1 MAVKNE
7 RILGPVDSAFYYVE
21 SQKTPMNIGSVCIFE
36 GITPFDELVKL
47 VDARIHRAPIYQQK
61 IVQAPMSLGQPKWMF
76 DPDFYVGNHIF
87 RLRLESPGNDEQL
100 RQLAGR
106 LVSSPLNRD
115 KPLWEMHV
123 IEGLS
128 DNRTAI
134 FFKVHHCMV
143 DGLAAV
149 ELLTLLF
156 DLTPDMPEIEPKP
169 LYDAPPIPE
178 KTKLIVDS
186 IIQDIP
192 QGFKVLRK
200 VGSELSF
207 IGSILADKEK
217 RRKTFIGMANLL
229 NDNLRPIRRL
239 PINGKNSGRQMLA
252 WTEFSLAEIRAIK
265 SGRTA
270 SVNDVM
276 LTILST
282 AIMYYLQEL
291 GTDFEAQNF
300 LRVLVPVSMR
310 MEEEKEDFG
319 NRISVI
325 TVDIPFS
332 VKNPL
337 ERLDAVAAY
346 SKAMKESSLSV
357 GLDLVLTLPALLP
370 SITQP
375 LVWSTAPIA
384 FSVIAHTW
392 CTNVSGPQIPVY
404 LLGREL
410 KHSYGFFPLNPS
422 FGMAC
427 VIMSYNQRISMN
439 LVADAGIIP
448 DIRDIR
454 KHLDRAFLELR
465 SAAKVQP
472 IEPIVIERTPK
483 NPPSEPVINT
493 PQVLS
498 GLVIETKENGNGTS
512 HHEPESVEMPSTP
525 QRLTLFS
532 DPWAKAYMQ
541 VLNNSKAYHDAST
554 GWTAG
559 ALAMVMK
566 ASPANGF
573 PKDVAVILD
582 LHKGNCRDAR
592 ALTIDEAM
600 HEASYVIEGN
610 YGSWMKVLSGQAQPL
625 GMIMRG
631 QLRLKKGS
639 LPGLLPYTKSAQ
651 ELIKCAQKIDDLE
664 VSSH

>member
-1 MAVKNE
+1 MALKNE
-7 RILGPVDSAFYYVE
+7 RILGPVDGAFYYVE
-21 SQKTPMNIGSVCIFE
+21 SQKTPMNIGAVCIFD
-36 GITPFDELVKL
+36 GTMPFDELVKF
-47 VDARIHRAPIYQQK
+47 VDSRIHRAPIYQQK
-61 IVQAPMSLGQPKWMF
+61 IVQAPLNLGQPTWMY

-100 RQLAGR
+100 RQLSGR

-156 DLTPDMPEIEPKP
+156 DLTPDTPEPEPKP

-178 KTKLIVDS
+178 TGKLIVDS
-186 IIQDIP
+186 IRRDIP
-192 QGFKVLRK
+192 QGFKILRK
-200 VGSELSF
+200 VGGELSY
-207 IGSILADKEK
+207 IGSLLADKEK
-217 RRKTFIGMANLL
+217 RRKTFIGVANLL
-229 NDNLRPIRRL
+229 NDNLRPIRKL
-239 PINGKNSGRQMLA
+239 PINGRNSGRQHLA

-265 SGRTA
+265 SGRNA

-291 GTDFEAQNF
+291 GTDFDAQNF

-310 MEEEKEDFG
+310 MEDEKEDFG

-325 TVDIPFS
+325 TVDVPFGI
-332 VKNPL
+332 KNPL
-337 ERLDAVAAY
+337 DRLDAVAAY
-346 SKAMKESSLSV
+346 SKFMKESSLSV
-357 GLDLVLTLPALLP
+357 GLDLILTLPALLP

-375 LVWSTAPIA
+375 LVWATAPLA

-392 CTNVSGPQIPVY
+392 CTNVAGPQIPVY
-404 LLGREL
+404 LLGREM
-410 KHSYGFFPLNPS
+410 KHSYGYFPLNPS

-427 VIMSYNQRISMN
+427 VIMSYNQRITMN
-439 LVADAGIIP
+439 LVADSAIIP

-454 KHLDRAFLELR
+454 KQLDRAFLELR

-483 NPPSEPVINT
+483 NMPEQVVNT
-493 PQVLS
+493 PQIVS
-498 GLVIETKENGNGTS
+498 GLVIETTENGNGANS
-512 HHEPESVEMPSTP
+512 HEPEADEPSVPK
-525 QRLTLFS
+525 RITLFS
-532 DPWAKAYMQ
+532 DGWAKAYMQ

-559 ALAMVMK
+559 PLAMVMK

-573 PKDVAVILD
+573 PRDAAVILD
-582 LHKGNCRDAR
+582 LHKGECRDGR
-592 ALTIDEAM
+592 ALTLDEAM
-600 HEASYVIEGN
+600 HDASYVIEGN

-651 ELIKCAQKIDDLE
+651 ELIKCAQKIDELE
-664 VSSH
+664 TTAR

>member
-7 RILGPVDSAFYYVE
+7 RILGPVDGAFYYVE
-21 SQKTPMNIGSVCIFE
+21 SQKTPMNIGAVCIFD
-36 GITPFDELVKL
+36 GILPFDELVKF
-47 VDARIHRAPIYQQK
+47 VDSRIYRAPIYQQK
-61 IVQAPMSLGQPKWMF
+61 IVQAPMSLGQPTWMF

-87 RLRLESPGNDEQL
+87 RLRLESPGNEEQL

-106 LVSSPLNRD
+106 LISSPLNRD

-134 FFKVHHCMV
+134 LFKVHHCMV

-156 DLTPDMPEIEPKP
+156 DLTPDIAELDPKP
-169 LYDAPPIPE
+169 LYDVPPIPD
-178 KTKLIVDS
+178 TGKLIVDS
-186 IIQDIP
+186 IRRDIP
-192 QGFKVLRK
+192 QGFRILRK
-200 VGSELSF
+200 VGGELSY
-207 IGSILADKEK
+207 IGSLLADKEK
-217 RRKTFIGMANLL
+217 RRKTFIGVANLL
-229 NDNLRPIRRL
+229 NDNLRPIRKL
-239 PINGKNSGRQMLA
+239 PINGRNSGRQNLA

-265 SGRTA
+265 SGRNA

-291 GTDFEAQNF
+291 GTDFEGQNF

-310 MEEEKEDFG
+310 MEDEKEVFG

-325 TVDIPFS
+325 TVDIPFA

-337 ERLDAVAAY
+337 DRLDAVATY
-346 SKAMKESSLSV
+346 SKAMKDSSLSV
-357 GLDLVLTLPALLP
+357 GIDLVLTLPALLP

-375 LVWSTAPIA
+375 LVWTTAPLA

-392 CTNVSGPQIPVY
+392 CTNVAGPQIPVY
-404 LLGREL
+404 LLGKEM
-410 KHSYGFFPLNPS
+410 KHSYGYFPLNPS

-454 KHLDRAFLELR
+454 KQLDRAFLELR

-472 IEPIVIERTPK
+472 IEPIIIERTPK
-483 NPPSEPVINT
+483 NAPEPVANT
-493 PQVLS
+493 AFPIS
-498 GLVIETKENGNGTS
+498 GLVIETAENGNGANS
-512 HHEPESVEMPSTP
+512 HVPEADRPFTP
-525 QRLTLFS
+525 KRITLFS
-532 DPWAKAYMQ
+532 DGWAKSYMQ

-566 ASPANGF
+566 AAPANGF
-573 PKDVAVILD
+573 PRDVAVILD
-582 LHKGNCRDAR
+582 LHKGKCKDAR
-592 ALTIDEAM
+592 ALTVNEATS
-600 HEASYVIEGN
+600 EANYVIEGN
-610 YGSWMKVLSGQAQPL
+610 YGSWMKVLSGQGQPL

-651 ELIKCAQKIDDLE
+651 ELIKCAQKIDE
-664 VSSH
+664 FEPIK

>member
-7 RILGPVDSAFYYVE
+7 RILGPVDGAFYYVE
-21 SQKTPMNIGSVCIFE
+21 SQKTPMNIGAVCIFD
-36 GITPFDELVKL
+36 GILPFDELVKF
-47 VDARIHRAPIYQQK
+47 VDSRIYRAPIYQQK
-61 IVQAPMSLGQPKWMF
+61 IVQAPMSLGQPTWMF

-87 RLRLESPGNDEQL
+87 RLRLESPGNEEQL

-106 LVSSPLNRD
+106 LISSPLNRD

-128 DNRTAI
+128 DNRAAI
-134 FFKVHHCMV
+134 LFKVHHCMV

-156 DLTPDMPEIEPKP
+156 DLTPDIAELDPKP
-169 LYDAPPIPE
+169 LYDVPPIPD
-178 KTKLIVDS
+178 TGKLIVDS
-186 IIQDIP
+186 IRRDIP
-192 QGFKVLRK
+192 QGFRILRK
-200 VGSELSF
+200 VGGELSY
-207 IGSILADKEK
+207 IGSLLADKEK
-217 RRKTFIGMANLL
+217 RRKTFIGVANLL
-229 NDNLRPIRRL
+229 NDNLRPIRKL
-239 PINGKNSGRQMLA
+239 PINGRNSGRQNLA

-265 SGRTA
+265 SGRNA

-291 GTDFEAQNF
+291 GTDFEGQNF

-310 MEEEKEDFG
+310 MEDEKEVFG

-325 TVDIPFS
+325 TVDIPFA

-337 ERLDAVAAY
+337 DRLDAVATY
-346 SKAMKESSLSV
+346 SKAMKDSSLSV
-357 GLDLVLTLPALLP
+357 GIDLVLTLPALLP
-370 SITQP
+370 SIAQP
-375 LVWSTAPIA
+375 LVWTTAPLA

-392 CTNVSGPQIPVY
+392 CTNVAGPQIPVY
-404 LLGREL
+404 LLGKEM
-410 KHSYGFFPLNPS
+410 KHSYGYFPLNPS

-454 KHLDRAFLELR
+454 KQLDRAFLELR

-472 IEPIVIERTPK
+472 IEPIIIERTPK
-483 NPPSEPVINT
+483 NAPEPVANT
-493 PQVLS
+493 AFPIS
-498 GLVIETKENGNGTS
+498 GLVIETAENGNGASS
-512 HHEPESVEMPSTP
+512 HVPEADRPFTP
-525 QRLTLFS
+525 KRITLFS
-532 DPWAKAYMQ
+532 DGWAKSYMQ

-566 ASPANGF
+566 AAPANGF
-573 PKDVAVILD
+573 PRDVAVILD
-582 LHKGNCRDAR
+582 LHKGKCKDAR
-592 ALTIDEAM
+592 ALTVNEATS
-600 HEASYVIEGN
+600 EANYVIEGN
-610 YGSWMKVLSGQAQPL
+610 YGSWMKVLSGQGQPL

-651 ELIKCAQKIDDLE
+651 ELIKCAQKIDE
-664 VSSH
+664 FEPIK

>member
-7 RILGPVDSAFYYVE
+7 RILGPVDGAFYYVE
-21 SQKTPMNIGSVCIFE
+21 SQKTPMNIGAVCIFD
-36 GITPFDELVKL
+36 GILPFDELVKF
-47 VDARIHRAPIYQQK
+47 VDSRIYRAPIYQQK
-61 IVQAPMSLGQPKWMF
+61 IVQAPMSLGQPTWMF

-87 RLRLESPGNDEQL
+87 RLRLESPGNEEQL

-106 LVSSPLNRD
+106 LISSPLNRD

-134 FFKVHHCMV
+134 LFKVHHCMV

-156 DLTPDMPEIEPKP
+156 DLTPDIAELDPKP
-169 LYDAPPIPE
+169 LYDVPPIPD
-178 KTKLIVDS
+178 TGKLIVDS
-186 IIQDIP
+186 IRRDIP
-192 QGFKVLRK
+192 QGFRILRK
-200 VGSELSF
+200 VGGELSY
-207 IGSILADKEK
+207 IGSLLADKEK
-217 RRKTFIGMANLL
+217 RRKTFIGVANLL
-229 NDNLRPIRRL
+229 NDNLRPIRKL
-239 PINGKNSGRQMLA
+239 PINGRNSGRQNLA

-265 SGRTA
+265 SGRNA

-291 GTDFEAQNF
+291 GTDFEGQNF

-310 MEEEKEDFG
+310 MEDEKEVFG

-325 TVDIPFS
+325 TVDIPFA

-337 ERLDAVAAY
+337 DRLDAVATY
-346 SKAMKESSLSV
+346 SKAMKDSSLSV
-357 GLDLVLTLPALLP
+357 GIDLVLTLPALLP

-375 LVWSTAPIA
+375 LVWTTAPLA

-392 CTNVSGPQIPVY
+392 CTNVAGPQIPVY
-404 LLGREL
+404 LLGKEM
-410 KHSYGFFPLNPS
+410 KHSYGYFPLNPS

-454 KHLDRAFLELR
+454 KQLDRAFLELR

-472 IEPIVIERTPK
+472 IEPIIIERTPK
-483 NPPSEPVINT
+483 NAPEPVANT
-493 PQVLS
+493 AFPIS
-498 GLVIETKENGNGTS
+498 GLVIETAENGNGASS
-512 HHEPESVEMPSTP
+512 HVPEADRPFTP
-525 QRLTLFS
+525 KRITLFS
-532 DPWAKAYMQ
+532 DGWAKSYMQ

-566 ASPANGF
+566 AAPANGF
-573 PKDVAVILD
+573 PRDVAVILD
-582 LHKGNCRDAR
+582 LHKGKCKDAR
-592 ALTIDEAM
+592 ALTVNEATS
-600 HEASYVIEGN
+600 EANYVIEGN
-610 YGSWMKVLSGQAQPL
+610 YGSWMKVLSGQGQPL

-651 ELIKCAQKIDDLE
+651 ELIKCAQKIDE
-664 VSSH
+664 FEPIK

>member
-1 MAVKNE
+1 MSVKNE
-7 RILGPVDSAFYYVE
+7 RILGPVDSAFFYVE
-21 SQKTPMNIGSVCIFE
+21 TQKNPMNIGAVTIFE
-36 GITPFDELVKL
+36 GIMPFDELVKL
-47 VDARIHRAPIYQQK
+47 VDSRIHRAPIYQQK
-61 IVQAPMSLGQPKWMF
+61 IIQTPLNLGQPMWVY

-87 RLRLESPGNDEQL
+87 RLRLEAPGSDEQL

-156 DLTPDMPEIEPKP
+156 DLTPDKPDIEPKP
-169 LYDAPPIPE
+169 LYDAPPVPE
-178 KTKLIVDS
+178 KTQLVAGALRRDVS
-186 IIQDIP
+186 

-200 VGSELSF
+200 VGGELAF
-207 IGSILADKEK
+207 IGSLLSDKEK
-217 RRKTFIGMANLL
+217 RRKTFLGMANLL
-229 NDNLRPIRRL
+229 NDNMRPIRRL
-239 PINGKNSGRQMLA
+239 PINGKNSGRQALA
-252 WTEFSLAEIRAIK
+252 WTEFSLAEVRAIK
-265 SGRTA
+265 SGRNA

-282 AIMYYLQEL
+282 AIMYYLQDI

-310 MEEEKEDFG
+310 VEEEKEDFG

-325 TVDIPFS
+325 TVDIPFNI
-332 VKNPL
+332 KNPL
-337 ERLDAVAAY
+337 ERLDAVANY
-346 SKAMKESSLSV
+346 SKFMKESSLSV
-357 GLDLVLTLPALLP
+357 GLDLILTLPSLLP
-370 SITQP
+370 SPTQP
-375 LVWSTAPIA
+375 LVWSIAPVA

-404 LLGREL
+404 LLGHEL
-410 KHSYGFFPLNPS
+410 KHSFGYFPINPT

-427 VIMSYNQRISMN
+427 VIMSYNQRISMT
-439 LVADAGIIP
+439 LVADSGIIP
-448 DIRDIR
+448 DIRDIQ

-472 IEPIVIERTPK
+472 IEPIVIERIPK
-483 NPPSEPVINT
+483 NPPEQVVNT
-493 PQVLS
+493 PQPIS
-498 GLVIETKENGNGTS
+498 GLVIETRENGNGTTS
-512 HHEPESVEMPSTP
+512 QPVEDIPTAP
-525 QRLTLFS
+525 KRLVLFS
-532 DPWAKAYMQ
+532 DDWAKAYMQ
-541 VLNNSKAYHDAST
+541 VLNDSKAYHDAST

-559 ALAMVMK
+559 ALAMIMK
-566 ASPANGF
+566 ASPANGY
-573 PKDVAVILD
+573 PKDCAVILD
-582 LHKGNCRDAR
+582 LHKGKCKDAR

-631 QLRLKKGS
+631 QLRLKKGG

-651 ELIKCAQKIDDLE
+651 ELIKCAQDIDK
-664 VSSH
+664 VTTVG

>member
-7 RILGPVDSAFYYVE
+7 RILGPVDGAFYYVE
-21 SQKTPMNIGSVCIFE
+21 SQKTPMNIGAVCIFD
-36 GITPFDELVKL
+36 GILPFDELVKF
-47 VDARIHRAPIYQQK
+47 VDSRIYRAPIYQQK
-61 IVQAPMSLGQPKWMF
+61 IVQAPMSLGQPTWMF

-87 RLRLESPGNDEQL
+87 RLRLESPGNEEQL

-106 LVSSPLNRD
+106 LISSPLNRD

-134 FFKVHHCMV
+134 LFKVHHCMV

-156 DLTPDMPEIEPKP
+156 DLTPDIAELDPKP
-169 LYDAPPIPE
+169 LYDVPPIPD
-178 KTKLIVDS
+178 TGKLIVDS
-186 IIQDIP
+186 IRRDIP
-192 QGFKVLRK
+192 QGFRILRK
-200 VGSELSF
+200 VGGELSY
-207 IGSILADKEK
+207 IGSLLADKEK
-217 RRKTFIGMANLL
+217 RRKTFIGVANLL
-229 NDNLRPIRRL
+229 NDNLRPIRKL
-239 PINGKNSGRQMLA
+239 PINGRNSGRQNLA

-265 SGRTA
+265 SGRNA

-291 GTDFEAQNF
+291 GTDFEGQNF

-310 MEEEKEDFG
+310 MEDEKEVFG

-325 TVDIPFS
+325 TVDIPFA

-337 ERLDAVAAY
+337 DRLDAVATY
-346 SKAMKESSLSV
+346 SKAMKDSSLSV
-357 GLDLVLTLPALLP
+357 GIDLVLTLPALLP

-375 LVWSTAPIA
+375 LVWTTAPLA

-392 CTNVSGPQIPVY
+392 CTNVAGPQIPVY
-404 LLGREL
+404 LLGKEM
-410 KHSYGFFPLNPS
+410 KHSYGYFPLNPS

-454 KHLDRAFLELR
+454 KQLDRAFLELR

-472 IEPIVIERTPK
+472 IEPIIIERTPK
-483 NPPSEPVINT
+483 NAPEPVANT
-493 PQVLS
+493 AFPIS
-498 GLVIETKENGNGTS
+498 GLVIETAENGNGASS
-512 HHEPESVEMPSTP
+512 HVPEADRPFTP
-525 QRLTLFS
+525 KRITLFS
-532 DPWAKAYMQ
+532 DGWAKSYMQ
-541 VLNNSKAYHDAST
+541 VLNNSKAYYDAST

-566 ASPANGF
+566 AAPANGF
-573 PKDVAVILD
+573 PRDVAVILD
-582 LHKGNCRDAR
+582 LHKGKCKDAR
-592 ALTIDEAM
+592 ALTVNEATS
-600 HEASYVIEGN
+600 EANYVIEGN
-610 YGSWMKVLSGQAQPL
+610 YGSWMKVLSGQGQPL

-651 ELIKCAQKIDDLE
+651 ELIKCAQKIDE
-664 VSSH
+664 FEPIK